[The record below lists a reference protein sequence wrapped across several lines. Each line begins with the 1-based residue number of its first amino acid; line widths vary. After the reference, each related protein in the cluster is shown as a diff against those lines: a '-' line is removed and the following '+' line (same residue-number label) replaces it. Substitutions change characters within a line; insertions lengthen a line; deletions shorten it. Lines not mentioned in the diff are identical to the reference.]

1 MNRHHTS
8 NLRVGQNDSG
18 QEDSIFL
25 TQIFPTQTNGPVTQ
39 RAGLNSSSLR
49 LLLALAVLLVVSA
62 PDASACAACFGASDS
77 KLAEGMNAGIF
88 ALMGVIG
95 SVLFAIAGFFWF
107 IVRRAATHPLPM
119 PAESL
124 SPVELSNA

>member
-1 MNRHHTS
+1 MNR
-8 NLRVGQNDSG
+8 
-18 QEDSIFL
+18 
-25 TQIFPTQTNGPVTQ
+25 
-39 RAGLNSSSLR
+39 R
-49 LLLALAVLLVVSA
+49 LSLLALVALVTLLVSA

-95 SVLFAIAGFFWF
+95 SVLFAIAGFFFF

-119 PAESL
+119 PAETL
-124 SPVELSNA
+124 SSVATSNA

>member
-1 MNRHHTS
+1 MNHRI
-8 NLRVGQNDSG
+8 G
-18 QEDSIFL
+18 QEDLGQKDFIFL
-25 TQIFPTQTNGPVTQ
+25 TQIFLTQTNGPVTQ
-39 RAGLNSSSLR
+39 RTGFSSFSLR
-49 LLLALAVLLVVSA
+49 LLLALAVLLAVSA

-77 KLAEGMNAGIF
+77 KLAQGMNAGIF
-88 ALMGVIG
+88 ALMGIIG

-119 PAESL
+119 PSESL

>member
-1 MNRHHTS
+1 MNRR
-8 NLRVGQNDSG
+8 NVIALAF
-18 QEDSIFL
+18 IAL
-25 TQIFPTQTNGPVTQ
+25 
-39 RAGLNSSSLR
+39 A
-49 LLLALAVLLVVSA
+49 LLLVSA
-62 PDASACAACFGASDS
+62 PDASACAACFGKSDS

-119 PAESL
+119 PAETL
-124 SPVELSNA
+124 SSVATSNA